1 LDDGFDHINKGNF
14 MLSRKYQQ
22 IISDKTQN
30 SNNSLLDY
38 NYNNKFVDTKV
49 FLIKN
54 IENRQKEKR
63 RFTIQKS
70 LFNKI
75 KQKNKENEPEI
86 IINSTKKHKKRNSVI
101 TVANSKYKNFQDM
114 NRFSVLVMSP
124 IHVPRQSL
132 PILNKNGENII
143 IEKKTN
149 NIPIRKPSSNISS
162 KDSSTQIVNEKINI
176 PKLEFNFNLNK
187 SKTTSYNVHKTIG
200 ATKSTSS
207 YINFKSL
214 NSLKTMRT
222 INNNGKSTQ
231 STINPISNLKSSYSK
246 STIDI
251 KSPRKEYSTLKSLRS
266 ESVIL
271 SNRFGHI

>member
-1 LDDGFDHINKGNF
+1 LVDDSFENLNKGNF

-22 IISDKTQN
+22 IISEKTQN
-30 SNNSLLDY
+30 SNNTLQY

-54 IENRQKEKR
+54 IESKQKEKR

-86 IINSTKKHKKRNSVI
+86 MTNNTKKHRKHNSVLS
-101 TVANSKYKNFQDM
+101 VDNSKYNNFQNI

-132 PILNKNGENII
+132 PVLNKNNESTVV
-143 IEKKTN
+143 EKKT
-149 NIPIRKPSSNISS
+149 ITPIRKSSIISS
-162 KDSSTQIVNEKINI
+162 KDSSTQTINEKIKI
-176 PKLEFNFNLNK
+176 PKLNFNFHLKK
-187 SKTTSYNVHKTIG
+187 SKTTPYNDHKNIG
-200 ATKSTSS
+200 TTKSTSS
-207 YINFKSL
+207 YLNFKSL

-222 INNNGKSTQ
+222 INNNGKSSQ
-231 STINPISNLKSSYSK
+231 STISPISNLKSSYSK